1 MARWTSFN
9 QFLNEAQAADPDNRQ
24 TLVDDLLRE
33 HPETPWIEGTLV
45 TFLFTGVGVE
55 RVAVNLDIIE
65 NDPPFIPMTQLEG
78 TTLWYAQRRF
88 RPDDLLD
95 YLIVV
100 DDPMTP
106 LASEQNLL
114 QRIARHWCIDARN
127 PVRMSTAQMEVSVLR
142 MPKARPFPDWSRF
155 NVPRGQI
162 FEHEFSSVQM
172 HFENRKLWV
181 YTPPGYDPQANT
193 YPLLVLFD
201 GQWMLGP
208 LQVPY
213 IADALVK
220 HKRMQPTVIAMLQSG
235 SQSQRVQEFVSND
248 RHYAAILTEL
258 LPFLQDAYSLDATDL
273 GVGGVDVGAIAAAY
287 CALRNPAV
295 FSHLIMLSPPL
306 GRGQAQ
312 ERLVEY
318 ADRFASAR
326 LLPQRIFQSVGRYE
340 NRKRFYDPGLALGL
354 ILQRRE
360 IERGDIDHE
369 FIEIGSGH
377 GLVAFKAAFPEALAH
392 IFPVRVEE
400 KRQP

>member
-1 MARWTSFN
+1 MTRWTSFN
-9 QFLNEAQAADPDNRQ
+9 QFLTEAQAAPQEDRQ
-24 TLVDDLLRE
+24 ALVEELLRE
-33 HPETPWIEGTLV
+33 RPETPWIEGTLV
-45 TFLFTGVGVE
+45 TFLYAGVGAQN
-55 RVAVNLDIIE
+55 VAVNLDIIE
-65 NDPPFIPMTQLEG
+65 SDPPFIPMTRLEG

-95 YLIVV
+95 YLIAV
-100 DDPMTP
+100 DDPLTP
-106 LASEQNLL
+106 LAKEKNLL
-114 QRIARHWCIDARN
+114 QRIARCWRVDPRN
-127 PVRMSTAQMEVSVLR
+127 PLRMSTAQMEVSVLH

-172 HFENRKLWV
+172 HFERRKLWV
-181 YTPPGYDPQANT
+181 YTPPGYDPQAHT

-220 HKRMQPTVIAMLQSG
+220 HQRMQPAVIAMLQSG
-235 SQSQRVQEFVSND
+235 SQAQRVQEFVSND

-258 LPFLQDAYSLDATDL
+258 LPFLQDAYALDATDL

-369 FIEIGSGH
+369 FIELGSGH

-392 IFPVRVEE
+392 IFPAHTLHG
-400 KRQP
+400 

>member
-9 QFLNEAQAADPDNRQ
+9 QFLNEAQAATPDNRQ
-24 TLVDDLLRE
+24 TLVDELLRE
-33 HPETPWIEGTLV
+33 HPETPWVDGTLV

-65 NDPPFIPMTQLEG
+65 NDPPFIPMTRLEG

-106 LASEQNLL
+106 LAEEKNLL
-114 QRIARHWCIDARN
+114 QRIARHWRIDPRN
-127 PVRMSTAQMEVSVLR
+127 PIRMSTAQMEVSVLH

-172 HFENRKLWV
+172 HFEKRKLWV
-181 YTPPGYDPQANT
+181 YTPPGYDPQTST

-220 HKRMQPTVIAMLQSG
+220 HQRMQPTVIAMLQSG
-235 SQSQRVQEFVSND
+235 NQAQRVQEFVSND

-258 LPFLQDAYSLDATDL
+258 LPFLQDAYALDATDL

-392 IFPVRVEE
+392 IFPARVSE
-400 KRQP
+400 KR

>member
-1 MARWTSFN
+1 MAQWASFN
-9 QFLNEAQAADPDNRQ
+9 QFLQEARHADSEARQ
-24 TLVDDLLRE
+24 TLVDELLLER
-33 HPETPWIEGTLV
+33 PAFPWIDGTLV
-45 TFLFTGVGVE
+45 TFIFTGVGVE
-55 RVAVNLDIIE
+55 SVAVNLDIIE
-65 NDPPFIPMTQLEG
+65 GDPPFAPMTNLEG
-78 TTLWYAQRRF
+78 TSLWYAQRRF

-95 YLIVV
+95 YLLVV

-106 LASEQNLL
+106 IAQEKNLL
-114 QRIARHWCIDARN
+114 QRIARHWRVDPRN
-127 PVRMSTAQMEVSVLR
+127 PVRMTTSQMEVSVLR
-142 MPKARPFPDWSRF
+142 MPQARPLPDWSRF
-155 NVPRGQI
+155 DVPHGKI

-172 HFENRKLWV
+172 GFQHRKLWV
-181 YTPPGYDPQANT
+181 YTPPGYGETAAQ

-213 IADALVK
+213 IADTLIK
-220 HKRMQPTVIAMLQSG
+220 HGRMQPTIIAMLQSG
-235 SQSQRVQEFVSND
+235 NQAQRLNEFVSND
-248 RHYAAILTEL
+248 NHYSAILTEL
-258 LPFLQDAYSLDATDL
+258 LPFLQAAYTLDSTDL
-273 GVGGVDVGAIAAAY
+273 GIGGVDAGAIAAAY
-287 CALRNPAV
+287 AALKNPAV

-318 ADRFASAR
+318 AHRFETAR

-340 NRKRFYDPGLALGL
+340 QRTRFYDPALALGL

-360 IERGDIDHE
+360 INRRDLDHE

-392 IFPVRVEE
+392 IFPAKAPV
-400 KRQP
+400 